1 MTVSVCSSESF
12 NRPTGPE
19 GTGVAETSDSPLARF
34 FSEWQKHSEFFIPA
48 QKWLNLGQVGR
59 AAPAPAWDS
68 NRDTLIVV
76 VIGAGV
82 EVNQVNKEE
91 RKSKYLKI
99 HSSKRSEGKIHWYL
113 YYRILVLAWQ
123 HDGNCGCLLR
133 VRYLLPTGF
142 SSQEPPVIE
151 KFFLS
156 RSLIAELVF
165 RFSTGMENSA

>member
-34 FSEWQKHSEFFIPA
+34 FFRMTKTLRVFYPGSEVTQPRTGWKSCSCSSLRFKSSYSYCCCWCGSE
-48 QKWLNLGQVGR
+48 QLNQ
-59 AAPAPAWDS
+59 
-68 NRDTLIVV
+68 
-76 VIGAGV
+76 
-82 EVNQVNKEE
+82 EE

-123 HDGNCGCLLR
+123 HGGNCGCLLR
-133 VRYLLPTGF
+133 VRYLLPTVF
-142 SSQEPPVIE
+142 SLQEPSVIE
-151 KFFLS
+151 KFFFWADHS
-156 RSLIAELVF
+156 
-165 RFSTGMENSA
+165 